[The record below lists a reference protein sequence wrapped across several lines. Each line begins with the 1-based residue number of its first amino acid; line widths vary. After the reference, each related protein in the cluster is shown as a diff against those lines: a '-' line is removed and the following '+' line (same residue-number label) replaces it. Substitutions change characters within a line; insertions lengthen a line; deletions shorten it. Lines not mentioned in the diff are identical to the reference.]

1 MLAMNHQIHPDLG
14 LVVYWLRRSRLCSP
28 LLLPSTSPIT
38 DEVEIKLAAEVLTEV
53 ESFSTS
59 SMVFLL
65 FSSPSSTTLLLLWSR
80 PLHFTV
86 TAIPPLSVLMVML
99 MMMMMMM
106 MVVMIDTLV
115 PNNYM
120 MMTMMMIMMVMI
132 NTPVLNIYLTIA
144 SNAIYADTTSELASK
159 GNA

>member
-65 FSSPSSTTLLLLWSR
+65 FSSPSSTTLLLLCSR

-99 MMMMMMM
+99 MMMMMVVTM
-106 MVVMIDTLV
+106 MVMVLMM
-115 PNNYM
+115 M
-120 MMTMMMIMMVMI
+120 MMTPERRA
-132 NTPVLNIYLTIA
+132 NQDQA
-144 SNAIYADTTSELASK
+144 HRAESRGGADSAQGKEKVS
-159 GNA
+159 